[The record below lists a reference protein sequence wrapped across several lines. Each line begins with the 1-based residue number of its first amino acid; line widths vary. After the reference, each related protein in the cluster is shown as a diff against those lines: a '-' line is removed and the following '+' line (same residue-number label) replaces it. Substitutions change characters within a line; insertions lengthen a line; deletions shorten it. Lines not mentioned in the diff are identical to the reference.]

1 MTQQKKIFT
10 PDNDGIFRDNKVDNL
25 FLPLYFHETYSFNKS
40 SNVKLL
46 NSELK
51 KGSLLSNNNNIINL
65 TISISKKINNL
76 IFEKYNQETLNIF
89 IDYCRI
95 IVEVFLNRTD
105 RLNYL
110 IDCEQIYPKKNSYTF
125 SFSNSPNLVGKE
137 YSYIN
142 KNLHWALL
150 RMIAGAEDNI
160 IIKNKKTFNIKKILK
175 LFKTKY
181 LNKNLG
187 NLSNEEIIFIPKLN
201 RYKFLEENLKIQKNP
216 DINLFFNSKKNNLIR
231 KKISEI
237 IFSEILNKINKKNIY
252 SNKGLKKYSDFM
264 ARIMPTFLVEDANNI
279 LLKCIKLIKK
289 KQSVKLITLG
299 GITSAHY
306 ASFFTSTFRILNKK
320 IFTLQH
326 GGMIGYEQ
334 SMPMH
339 YLSYMT
345 YPSIFLS
352 AGWTQ
357 YPSEYKKFKK
367 YKLCKKN
374 YSYC

>member
-51 KGSLLSNNNNIINL
+51 KSSLLSNNNNIINL

-216 DINLFFNSKKNNLIR
+216 DINLFFNSKK
-231 KKISEI
+231 KQ
-237 IFSEILNKINKKNIY
+237 LN
-252 SNKGLKKYSDFM
+252 
-264 ARIMPTFLVEDANNI
+264 
-279 LLKCIKLIKK
+279 
-289 KQSVKLITLG
+289 
-299 GITSAHY
+299 
-306 ASFFTSTFRILNKK
+306 
-320 IFTLQH
+320 
-326 GGMIGYEQ
+326 
-334 SMPMH
+334 
-339 YLSYMT
+339 
-345 YPSIFLS
+345 
-352 AGWTQ
+352 
-357 YPSEYKKFKK
+357 
-367 YKLCKKN
+367 
-374 YSYC
+374 